1 MAHGAE
7 RLAQELKTR
16 IGEILLKEVR
26 DPRVG
31 FATVTSARL
40 SPDHRYAQIFVSVL
54 GTPEETKRTLAALKA
69 ASGFIRRQLSSRMRL
84 RHTPELTFAF
94 DPSVE
99 AGARMEQLLQEVKK
113 QADGWSAQES
123 ATGETAANTD
133 SDDKASVNAEP
144 PESPESI

>member
-40 SPDHRYAQIFVSVL
+40 SPDQRYAHVYVSVL
-54 GTPEETKRTLAALKA
+54 GSPEETKRTLTALNSAA
-69 ASGFIRRQLSSRMRL
+69 GFIRRQLGSRMRL
-84 RHTPELTFAF
+84 RHTPELTFEF
-94 DPSVE
+94 DASVE
-99 AGARMEQLLQEVKK
+99 TGARMEQLLEEVKK
-113 QADGWSAQES
+113 ESTQAQEPH
-123 ATGETAANTD
+123 APE
-133 SDDKASVNAEP
+133 DDKEESAD
-144 PESPESI
+144 PEAPGTPE

>member
-40 SPDHRYAQIFVSVL
+40 SPDHRYAHVYVSVL
-54 GTPEETKRTLAALKA
+54 GSPEETKRTLTALNSAA
-69 ASGFIRRQLSSRMRL
+69 GFIRRQLGSRMRL
-84 RHTPELTFAF
+84 RHTPEISFEF

-99 AGARMEQLLQEVKK
+99 TGARMEQLLQEVKK
-113 QADGWSAQES
+113 
-123 ATGETAANTD
+123 
-133 SDDKASVNAEP
+133 
-144 PESPESI
+144 ESPLAEGDTEERADPETPGTPE

>member
-40 SPDHRYAQIFVSVL
+40 SPDHRYAHVYVSVL
-54 GTPEETKRTLAALKA
+54 GSPEETKRTLTALNA

-84 RHTPELTFAF
+84 RHTPELTFEF
-94 DPSVE
+94 DASIQ
-99 AGARMEQLLQEVKK
+99 AGARMEQLLEEVKQETP
-113 QADGWSAQES
+113 QAHES
-123 ATGETAANTD
+123 DTEETAEPAP
-133 SDDKASVNAEP
+133 SDRGND
-144 PESPESI
+144 

>member
-40 SPDHRYAQIFVSVL
+40 SPDHRYAHVYVSVL
-54 GTPEETKRTLAALKA
+54 GSPEETKRTLTALNSAA
-69 ASGFIRRQLSSRMRL
+69 GFIRRQLGSRMRL
-84 RHTPELTFAF
+84 RHTPELTFEF

-99 AGARMEQLLQEVKK
+99 TGARMEQLLQEVKK
-113 QADGWSAQES
+113 ES
-123 ATGETAANTD
+123 ARADEGDTEESAN
-133 SDDKASVNAEP
+133 
-144 PESPESI
+144 PEVPGSPE

>member
-7 RLAQELKTR
+7 RLAQELKSR

-40 SPDHRYAQIFVSVL
+40 SPDHRYAHIYVSVL
-54 GTPEETKRTLAALKA
+54 GSPEETKRTVTALNA

-84 RHTPELTFAF
+84 RHTPELTFEF
-94 DPSVE
+94 DASIE
-99 AGARMEQLLQEVKK
+99 TGARMEQLLADVKN
-113 QADGWSAQES
+113 
-123 ATGETAANTD
+123 ETALAD
-133 SDDKASVNAEP
+133 ESDKEEMVDPASPA
-144 PESPESI
+144 SPE